1 MPKVK
6 SGINSLGQ
14 ATSKLSF
21 IKVPRLGKP
30 PRYDRWLKHLLATPH
45 NKKAAG
51 ACHKADVDLFYREL
65 AIQHFKKDD
74 ESLGLAFAEV
84 RSLHTRRETLLTHA
98 RQTRWPV
105 KTCGDSLSL
114 NVLPTR
120 PML

>member
-1 MPKVK
+1 MPSVK

-21 IKVPRLGKP
+21 VKVPRLVKP
-30 PRYDRWLKHLLATPH
+30 PRYYRWLKHLLANPH

-51 ACHKADVDLFYREL
+51 ACDKADVDLFYREL

-84 RSLHTRRETLLTHA
+84 RSLHT
-98 RQTRWPV
+98 
-105 KTCGDSLSL
+105 G
-114 NVLPTR
+114 
-120 PML
+120 

>member
-14 ATSKLSF
+14 VTSKLSF
-21 IKVPRLGKP
+21 IKVPRIGEP

-84 RSLHTRRETLLTHA
+84 RSLHTR
-98 RQTRWPV
+98 
-105 KTCGDSLSL
+105 
-114 NVLPTR
+114 
-120 PML
+120 

>member
-1 MPKVK
+1 MPSFR

-45 NKKAAG
+45 NKKEART
-51 ACHKADVDLFYREL
+51 CQKADIDLFYREL

-84 RSLHTRRETLLTHA
+84 KSLHT
-98 RQTRWPV
+98 Q
-105 KTCGDSLSL
+105 
-114 NVLPTR
+114 
-120 PML
+120 